1 MAGLVEAAPDLGNY
15 HREDFYRSGLLLYYR
30 MVPDLS
36 GRERHRAQKRID
48 RDMDPFSRRRS
59 GELRGRCR
67 LRTFNQT
74 RMAAWRRTQGSD
86 YFWRNWHDHAHSHNL
101 YDQSVLDCLA
111 FRVSNLLL
119 CKFHDHGE
127 RAAIRPLQQR
137 IRSEEHTSEL
147 QSRQYLVCR
156 LLLQKKKHV
165 ILTREIVKNDS
176 AHYTLTIK

>member
-74 RMAAWRRTQGSD
+74 RVATRRRTAGSD
-86 YFWRNWHDHAHSHNL
+86 YFWRNSNDHAPFHNL
-101 YDQSVLDCLA
+101 YDQLVLECPS
-111 FRVSNLLL
+111 FPVCKLLL
-119 CKFHDHGE
+119 SKLPDHGH
-127 RAAIRPLQQR
+127 RRAIRP
-137 IRSEEHTSEL
+137 
-147 QSRQYLVCR
+147 
-156 LLLQKKKHV
+156 
-165 ILTREIVKNDS
+165 
-176 AHYTLTIK
+176 

>member
-67 LRTFNQT
+67 LRTFNQR
-74 RMAAWRRTQGSD
+74 RMDVWGRALGFD
-86 YFWRNWHDHAHSHNL
+86 YFWRIWHYLAHSHNR
-101 YDQSVLDCLA
+101 YDKSVLDCIA
-111 FRVSNLLL
+111 FR
-119 CKFHDHGE
+119 
-127 RAAIRPLQQR
+127 
-137 IRSEEHTSEL
+137 
-147 QSRQYLVCR
+147 
-156 LLLQKKKHV
+156 
-165 ILTREIVKNDS
+165 
-176 AHYTLTIK
+176 